1 MTDYVP
7 KKVLFGELNI
17 TRLCHGMKRM
27 GRDVARSDIVAIG
40 ASDRWY
46 ELYQDRK
53 EWFELCKE
61 EIEARPR
68 RKNACSADNQP
79 QSKKFYSATSG
90 GRFH

>member
-17 TRLCHGMKRM
+17 TRPWDEEK
-27 GRDVARSDIVAIG
+27 GRDVARSDIEAIG
-40 ASDRWY
+40 AIDRWS

-79 QSKKFYSATSG
+79 QSKKFYCTLG